1 MSRPL
6 RRLTMQLTPLLDLL
20 LIVIF
25 AQFLEVRETDAQRA
39 RAAARREREFQAAQE
54 ETLRLQAALGDA
66 FRLLAEAR
74 RAMQS
79 SQELIRRGR
88 EELQQHEQ
96 DLERSQQRQEVLGRL
111 LVELFRVPQPVID
124 ELLDPHRVPPLSES
138 AEEFERLR
146 KEFQRLAEAS
156 PGAAIRHLLTF
167 EEVRKHCD
175 FWELHLERDSRR
187 LALVDAQ
194 RQQHFL
200 ALPLEDAQPAASLD
214 RVAFERELYA
224 MFKSWPQ
231 PKSLVLVLFSY
242 DAGVRINVRDPAQ
255 EGILRVLDRLRVG
268 AAGRTRFEFAD
279 FGIPLP

>member
-1 MSRPL
+1 MNRPV
-6 RRLTMQLTPLLDLL
+6 RSLTLQLTPLLDLL

-25 AQFLEVRETDAQRA
+25 AQFLEVRETDTHRA
-39 RAAARREREFQAAQE
+39 RSAARRELELRASQE

-66 FRLLAEAR
+66 FRLLAEAQ

-88 EELQQHEQ
+88 EELLRREQ

-111 LVELFRVPQPVID
+111 LVELFRAPQPVI
-124 ELLDPHRVPPLSES
+124 EEILDPHRSPPLSES
-138 AEEFERLR
+138 AEEIERLR
-146 KEFQRLAEAS
+146 QEFQRLAEFS

-175 FWELHLERDSRR
+175 FWELHLEGDSRR
-187 LALVDAQ
+187 LTLVDAQ
-194 RQQHFL
+194 RRQHVL
-200 ALPLEDAQPAASLD
+200 TLPLANEQPNAALD
-214 RVAFERELYA
+214 PSAFERELYA
-224 MFKSWPQ
+224 VFKSWPQ
-231 PKSLVLVLFSY
+231 PKSLVLVLFTS
-242 DAGVRINVRDPAQ
+242 DAGARINVRDPAQ
-255 EGILRVLDRLRVG
+255 EGLLRVLDRLRVG